1 MTKRIKKIQIFRHII
16 QLILFFLLPGM
27 YILAFNELKSI
38 FQMIIKGN
46 FNFIQA
52 FPGLMEFTI
61 TIVFTILIGRFFCGW
76 FCAFGTFNDWV
87 HIISKKVFKINFKI
101 SEQLD
106 SMLKYVKY
114 IILFY
119 ILILVFTGGNTI
131 NGSSPWDAFA
141 QITNFSTVLSSLTI
155 GFILLVL
162 ITLGDIFVE
171 RFFCRYLCPLGAVFS
186 LVSRMSILKIN
197 KPSDKCGKCRMC
209 TNNCS
214 MGLKLYRVNSVR
226 GGECINCL
234 KCIETC
240 PRRNPHVNIM
250 DEDVN
255 PAMASSFAIVIFAG
269 IYGLASFG
277 SSILTQRGVASS
289 NDVTS
294 NSENKISNNA
304 ASSNTTNSNSST
316 AADSNASQ
324 KTKYKD
330 GIYTGTGTGF
340 SGGTTK
346 VSVTVS
352 GGKIAD
358 IKTIS
363 TDDTPR
369 FYQYAEGTIPNE
381 IISAQSSSV
390 DTVSGATYSSR
401 GLIEA
406 VQDALNKA
414 V

>member
-1 MTKRIKKIQIFRHII
+1 MTKKIKKIQISRHII

-27 YILAFNELKSI
+27 YILAFSELKSI
-38 FQMIIKGN
+38 LQMIASGN

-52 FPGLMEFTI
+52 FPGLMEFII
-61 TIVFTILIGRFFCGW
+61 TAVLTVLIGRFFCGW
-76 FCAFGTFNDWV
+76 LCAFGTFNDWV
-87 HIISKKVFKINFKI
+87 HIISKKIFKIDFKI

-106 SMLKYVKY
+106 SILKYVKY
-114 IILFY
+114 IILSI
-119 ILILVFTGGNTI
+119 ILILLFKGGNTI
-131 NGSSPWDAFA
+131 LDGSSPWDAFA
-141 QITNFSTVLSSLTI
+141 QISDWSTVLSSLTV

-162 ITLGDIFVE
+162 ITLGNIFIE

-186 LVSRMSILKIN
+186 LISRMGIFKIN
-197 KPSDKCGKCRMC
+197 KPGNKCGKCRIC
-209 TNNCS
+209 TDNCS
-214 MGLKLYRVNSVR
+214 MGLKLYSMNSVR
-226 GGECINCL
+226 GGECISCL

-240 PRRNPHVNIM
+240 PRRNPRASILG
-250 DEDVN
+250 EDVN
-255 PAMASSFAIVIFAG
+255 PAMASSFAIVVFTG
-269 IYGLASFG
+269 IYGLTNLG
-277 SSILTQRGVASS
+277 GSILTQKGLASANNVVS
-289 NDVTS
+289 SSKNKTS
-294 NSENKISNNA
+294 NSNSQTAVN
-304 ASSNTTNSNSST
+304 SNT
-316 AADSNASQ
+316 SQ
-324 KTKYKD
+324 KAKYKD
-330 GIYTGTGTGF
+330 GTYIGTGTGF
-340 SGGTTK
+340 HGGTTK

-352 GGKIAD
+352 GGKITD

-406 VQDALNKA
+406 VQNALDKA